1 MHKKYNFNFLFLI
14 ASIFVLSSCNS
25 DTDEPRMYEEYI
37 TYYGLNFE
45 VNVKTKYFDSKIHY
59 IVRIEDISDNYLSE
73 TDYFEKLQK
82 GSLGLELLDKD
93 GFKLDEIEVK
103 ISNFTNEVKGE
114 KVSAM
119 IYNNSEIFNKNK
131 YDNTSVISIYTN
143 NMQ

>member
-25 DTDEPRMYEEYI
+25 DTDEPLMFEEYI

-59 IVRIEDISDNYLSE
+59 IVNIEDISDKHLSE
-73 TDYFEKLQK
+73 TDYFEKLNK
-82 GSLGLELLDKD
+82 GSLGLEFLDKD
-93 GFKLDEIEVK
+93 GFRLDVIEVK
-103 ISNFTNEVKGE
+103 ISNFTNVVDGE
-114 KVSAM
+114 KVLSM
-119 IYNNSEIFNKNK
+119 IYKNSEIFNKNK
-131 YDNTSVISIYTN
+131 YDNTFTINIYTN